1 MAEFEAEES
10 RGKSEPAIMVSLS
23 KLAAVID
30 RLEGQRNHLHDR
42 LEPVLG
48 PHDVPSQA
56 STASELKTVSPYSEV
71 TRSIRDAMT
80 RVDAVAEDLAGMLLR
95 LEV

>member
-1 MAEFEAEES
+1 MYEDEAQEPM
-10 RGKSEPAIMVSLS
+10 GKSEPAVMLALS

-42 LEPVLG
+42 LEPVMG
-48 PHDVPSQA
+48 PHDVPMQA
-56 STASELKTVSPYSEV
+56 STASDLKTVSPYSEV
-71 TRSIRDAMT
+71 TRSIRDAMA
-80 RVDAVAEDLAGMLLR
+80 RVDAVADDLAGILTR